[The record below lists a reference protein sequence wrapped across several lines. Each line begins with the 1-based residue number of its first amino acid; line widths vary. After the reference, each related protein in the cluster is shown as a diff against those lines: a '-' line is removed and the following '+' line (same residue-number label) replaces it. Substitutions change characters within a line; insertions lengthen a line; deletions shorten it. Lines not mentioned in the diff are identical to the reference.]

1 MLAVAQGD
9 SPEKRRAL
17 YAALRKS
24 TLILATPGAPADGKT
39 HISDGNTQI
48 RFIAN
53 TDNTGKVA
61 LLAFTSEAALLAW
74 RPVGCTYT
82 ALPATAVF
90 SLAVEQQMDS
100 IVINP
105 RGPTGGFLTRREILA
120 LAEGWDPSEEKQS
133 ISKGTKVLIAPP
145 AIPPS
150 EEFLAALRTRS
161 QAMPT
166 VRGLYLVT
174 GTIGDGEPHY
184 LVGVELGP
192 GANPDVIIPALLQAV
207 QPMIGEGEYLD
218 FIPLREN
225 TVSADIRARGLR
237 VV

>member
-1 MLAVAQGD
+1 MHALVQGD

-17 YAALRKS
+17 YSELRKC
-24 TLILATPGAPADGKT
+24 TLMLATPGEPLGKGTAEAPRE
-39 HISDGNTQI
+39 I
-48 RFIAN
+48 RFIAS
-53 TDNTGKVA
+53 TDATGKTSM
-61 LLAFTSEAALLAW
+61 LAFTSDAAIAAW
-74 RPVGCTYT
+74 RPAGCVVTEM
-82 ALPATAVF
+82 PARSVF
-90 SLAVEQQMDS
+90 ALAVQQMVDR
-100 IVINP
+100 IIINP
-105 RGPTGGFLTRREILA
+105 RGPTGGFLMRREILA
-120 LAEGWDPSEEKQS
+120 LAEGWDPGCAKTN
-133 ISKGTKVLIAPP
+133 IGKGTKVAITPP

-166 VRGLYLVT
+166 VRALYLVT

-192 GANPDVIIPALLQAV
+192 GAHPDVIIPALLQAV
-207 QPMIGEGEYLD
+207 QPIIGEGEYLD